1 LHARASSYALAL
13 HGERME
19 DYDRKAIEAK
29 WQEQWNQWKLYN
41 FDKTSDAPAYS
52 IDNPPRYASGPL
64 HVGHA
69 THYTHIDFAA
79 RFKRQTGH
87 NVLFPLCVDVNGMP
101 IEVNVEKKFGI
112 RMRDTPRQEFIKMC
126 KEFAD
131 ANIDKISMQ
140 FKMLGCCMDASQFY
154 RTDADYYRRLTQIT
168 FIRLYERGLIY
179 KGLAPVN
186 WCPRCGTALA
196 DAEVEYENRESVLNY
211 IKFGVSDSDA
221 GAMVATTRPELICT
235 CQMAAVSPK
244 DSKLAHLI
252 GKKLI
257 TPIYNK
263 HVEIIADDKVDPE
276 FGTGVVMIC
285 SIGDKVDLEWIY
297 KYKLNIE
304 NAMDGQGIM
313 SQIAGKYK
321 GLGIKDARAAIIE
334 DLKKDGL
341 LLKQEKTPQ
350 NVGSC
355 WRCHT
360 SIEFLQMPQWFLKT
374 LDAKED
380 ILRLAN
386 EVNWHP
392 EFMKIRLQ
400 DWVHSLNRDWVIS
413 RQRFFATPIPIW
425 ECNSCG
431 DIVLAKEVNCY
442 VDPTVDAPPVPD
454 CPECGEHLTGCPD
467 VFDTW
472 MDSSISPLYV
482 TFWERD
488 NELHKKL
495 WPASLRPQSHDII
508 RTWAFYTILRSNYL
522 TGTKPWK
529 DIMVDGFILG
539 PDGRPMHASDGNVID
554 PIELLNEYGTD
565 AWRYY
570 SSTVTL
576 GEDSAIRVKDVVHGQ
591 RFCAKL
597 WNIHKFLSKAIK
609 APEAVPISQLRPS
622 DRWLLTQYSRLV
634 TEVTRDYEE
643 FHFDRSMRKLE
654 QFVWHVFAD
663 HYIEMVKHRMTTE
676 DKALSYTL
684 HEVGLG
690 TLKMLAVIMPHIC
703 DEIYEQIYKKYDGAK
718 SITVSDWPR
727 PVHDDENDFK
737 TGELLR
743 DVIAAIRNW
752 KSENGMALSAE
763 LSVIE
768 IVGKDAQYLMG
779 SEPDIAGTLKAAD
792 ILLMAEADVTER
804 VTAIKPVHAIIGP
817 MFKQNAKEVAQKL
830 AAVDPAEIAQALE
843 SGELEIQ
850 LNNGEV
856 VKIDLTMVQIIKVPM
871 LDGKEVKSVS
881 VGELL
886 ILIGKGE

>member
-1 LHARASSYALAL
+1 
-13 HGERME
+13 MD
-19 DYDRKAIEAK
+19 DYDAKAIEKK
-29 WQEQWNQWKLYN
+29 WQDAWAEMKLYS
-41 FDKTSDAPAYS
+41 FDKSSDKPVFS

-79 RFKRQTGH
+79 RFRWQTGH

-101 IEVNVEKKFGI
+101 IEVNVEKKNQI
-112 RMRDTPRQEFIKMC
+112 RMRDTPRQEFIRLC

-131 ANIDKISMQ
+131 ANIDRISTQ
-140 FKMLGCCMDASQFY
+140 FRMLGCCMDSSQFY
-154 RTDADYYRRLTQIT
+154 RTDAEYYRRLTQLT
-168 FIRLYERGLIY
+168 FIRLYNRGLIY

-196 DAEVEYENRESVLNY
+196 DAEVEYEQRQSVLNY
-211 IKFGVSDSDA
+211 IKFGVSGSED

-244 DSKLAHLI
+244 DAKLAHLI

-257 TPIYNK
+257 TPIYHK
-263 HVEIIADDKVDPE
+263 QVSIISDDKVDPE
-276 FGTGVVMIC
+276 FGTGLVMIC
-285 SIGDKVDLEWIY
+285 SIGDKDDLEWIY
-297 KYKLNIE
+297 KYKLPIE
-304 NAMDGQGIM
+304 NGMDGQGIM

-321 GLGIKDARAAIIE
+321 GMAIKDARAAMIE

-341 LLKQEKTPQ
+341 LTKQEPTPQ

-360 SIEFLQMPQWFLKT
+360 PIEFLQMPQWFLKT

-380 ILRLAN
+380 ILRIADEL
-386 EVNWHP
+386 NWHP

-400 DWVHSLNRDWVIS
+400 EWVHSLNRDWVIS
-413 RQRFFATPIPIW
+413 RQRYFATPIPIW

-431 DIVLAKEVNCY
+431 EVILAKEEDCY
-442 VDPTVDAPPVPD
+442 VDPTVDTPPVPE
-454 CPECGEHLTGCPD
+454 CPECGQALVGCPD

-488 NELHKKL
+488 NELHRKI

-508 RTWAFYTILRSNYL
+508 RTWAFYTILRSHYL
-522 TGTKPWK
+522 ADSKPWK

-554 PIELLNEYGTD
+554 PLELLEKYGTD

-570 SSTVTL
+570 SSTVSL

-609 APEAVPISQLRPS
+609 APEAVPIEDLRAS
-622 DRWLLTQYSRLV
+622 DRWILSVYSRLV
-634 TEVTRDYEE
+634 SEVTKDYTE
-643 FHFDRSMRKLE
+643 FHFDRAIRKLE
-654 QFVWHVFAD
+654 QFVWHEFAD
-663 HYIEMVKHRMTTE
+663 HYIEMVKHRMAGE
-676 DKALSYTL
+676 DKALAYTL
-684 HEVGLG
+684 HEIGLG
-690 TLKMLAVIMPHIC
+690 TLKMLAPVMPHVS
-703 DEIYEQIYKKYDGAK
+703 DEIYSSIYAPYDGAK
-718 SITVSDWPR
+718 SITVSDWPS
-727 PVHDDENDFK
+727 PVHDDANDIAR
-737 TGELLR
+737 GELLR
-743 DVIAAIRNW
+743 DVVAAIRSW
-752 KSENGMALSAE
+752 KSENGIPLSAQ

-768 IVGKDAQYLMG
+768 IIGSKTELLLG
-779 SEPDIAGTLKAAD
+779 SEGDIAGTLKATD
-792 ILLMAEADVTER
+792 VVLKAEADVVEK
-804 VTAIKPVHAIIGP
+804 VTAIKPVHAILGP
-817 MFKQNAKEVAQKL
+817 RFKQDAKEIAAKL
-830 AAVDPAEIAQALE
+830 AAVDASEIAQALE
-843 SGELEIQ
+843 AGELDIQ
-850 LNNGEV
+850 LASGNTV
-856 VKIDLTMVQIIKVPM
+856 QITMDMVQIIRTPM
-871 LDGKEVKSVS
+871 LDGKEVKSVT
-881 VGELL
+881 VGDLL